1 METLLAP
8 LFDATEHA
16 VLWGGV
22 GMVFFLMILESAC
35 IPVPSELI
43 MLLAGGVL
51 VTQGE
56 ATMLQV
62 VAAGVLGNVVGSVL
76 CWAAGAYGG
85 RPFID
90 RHGRWVRL
98 NHHHVEIAERW
109 FGRWGAATVL
119 LTRCLPIVRTFIS
132 LPAGVAKMPLG
143 RFTFFTT
150 LGCIPWV
157 WMLAEVGHRLGK
169 NWEDAR
175 DTLHRF
181 DYAVV
186 AAIGLGIAFLVVRHL
201 RARRRGALGAEA

>member
-1 METLLAP
+1 MEAVLAP
-8 LFDATEHA
+8 LFDATQSA

-62 VAAGVLGNVVGSVL
+62 VTAGVAGNVLGSVL
-76 CWAAGAYGG
+76 CWMVGAYGG

-90 RHGRWVRL
+90 QHGKWVRL

-109 FGRWGAATVL
+109 FAKWGAITVL
-119 LTRCLPIVRTFIS
+119 VSRCLPIVRTFIS

-143 RFTFFTT
+143 RFTLFTT
-150 LGCIPWV
+150 IGCIPWV
-157 WMLAEVGHRLGK
+157 WMLAEIGHRLGK
-169 NWEDAR
+169 DWEEAR
-175 DTLHRF
+175 DVLHRF
-181 DYAVV
+181 DYLVV
-186 AAIGLGIAFLVVRHL
+186 GVIGLAVLYLIVRRVRSR
-201 RARRRGALGAEA
+201 RAAAGAQA